1 MSKNSKVTDFIR
13 RNSYYLAFVLCLA
26 VLAVITVA
34 LVMTGSTDNS
44 LQTGGGNQIED
55 VGGSNNGNN
64 QEPDDDVNKTPSDDE
79 NQNQPSVDEK
89 PTVSVI
95 VFDMPV
101 QGASIIKDYVG
112 ASVVYNQ
119 TLGLYTGH
127 KAIDFAAEEGTVV
140 SCVYDGV
147 VESIEISKVNGTTVT
162 VDHGNGL
169 KSVYNSIEAVESL
182 QEGATVL
189 KGDALGTVST
199 NNKTEHLD
207 GAHLHFEVWENGEK
221 IDPTKYLTIEGK

>member
-1 MSKNSKVTDFIR
+1 
-13 RNSYYLAFVLCLA
+13 
-26 VLAVITVA
+26 
-34 LVMTGSTDNS
+34 
-44 LQTGGGNQIED
+44 
-55 VGGSNNGNN
+55 
-64 QEPDDDVNKTPSDDE
+64 
-79 NQNQPSVDEK
+79 
-89 PTVSVI
+89 
-95 VFDMPV
+95 MPV

-127 KAIDFAAEEGTVV
+127 KAIDFAAEEGTAV

-147 VESIEISKVNGTTVT
+147 IESIEISKVNGTTVM

-189 KGDALGTVST
+189 KGDALGTVSA
-199 NNKTEHLD
+199 NNKTEYLD

-221 IDPTKYLTIEGK
+221 IDPTKYLTIDGK

>member
-13 RNSYYLAFVLCLA
+13 RNAYYLAFVLCLA
-26 VLAVITVA
+26 VLALITVA
-34 LVMTGSTDNS
+34 LVLSGSSDNT
-44 LQTGGGNQIED
+44 LPTGGNNQIED
-55 VGGSNNGNN
+55 VGGSTDDSNDQTSTDDNN
-64 QEPDDDVNKTPSDDE
+64 QTQLPPVE
-79 NQNQPSVDEK
+79 DEK
-89 PTVSVI
+89 PTVSVV

-162 VDHGNGL
+162 VNHGNGL
-169 KSVYNSIEAVESL
+169 KTVYNSIEVIDSL

-189 KGDALGTVST
+189 KGDSLGTVSA
-199 NNKTEHLD
+199 NNKTEYLD

-221 IDPTKYLTIEGK
+221 IDPTKYLTIDGK